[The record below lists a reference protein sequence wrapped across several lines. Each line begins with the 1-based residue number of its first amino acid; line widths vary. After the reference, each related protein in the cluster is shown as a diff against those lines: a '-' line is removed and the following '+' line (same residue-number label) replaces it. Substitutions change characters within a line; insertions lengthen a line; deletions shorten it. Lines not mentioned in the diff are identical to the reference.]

1 MSIEAP
7 RKKDTAGVLSKAIRN
22 KIVEHPGIKKDAL
35 IAFALKEVP
44 SATEA
49 KVLGTIGNLI
59 YGERIRGEG
68 KGAGRTFHLNTE
80 VYQSARQPKVPP
92 PKVNKPV
99 GKLITGK
106 EAAVLRG
113 DPVLVDFGK
122 GSAPLSRNQVLQES
136 LASSPLKKQE
146 VTKLATQEHV
156 LANDLA
162 DHFLLSIA
170 HDNTMFI
177 EVGEILV
184 MLDAQQ
190 TRELYTFMSRIR
202 LDAFTYTEGF
212 AKVRPGVS
220 K

>member
-1 MSIEAP
+1 MNIEAP

-59 YGERIRGEG
+59 YRERIRGEG

-80 VYQSARQPKVPP
+80 VYQSARQPKVTQ

-99 GKLITGK
+99 GKLVTGK
-106 EAAVLRG
+106 EAA
-113 DPVLVDFGK
+113 
-122 GSAPLSRNQVLQES
+122 ALSGYTVPEET